1 MPREAVEARQK
12 ALEEK
17 RRRIEAL
24 KAQKA
29 ERAKAATAQASAATK
44 SFKAE
49 SLRTYVD
56 GLLATAPPA
65 DAPPPP
71 PATPTPRAPEDVPLP
86 PPPSP
91 SPVVARS
98 AAASPPRARSA
109 PSLSQGTQTEAPPDA
124 DGAEAAA
131 AEAASGRLAAAAE
144 ARAKAHA
151 VSDETAKA
159 TAALGDAESKA
170 NVVDEALVMAS
181 LAKTSRLVERCLGE
195 RRVFDALAVADVAD
209 ASAARDGRAAAF
221 ADEPLAVFSAPE
233 AGLCLTGVC
242 WAPHAPDLLAC
253 AYAKPAGGTV
263 DGYDGAVRL
272 WSHARASIADATFA
286 CQSPVTCVAFD
297 EANPSLVL
305 GGTYSGQVVLWDVRS
320 PSTLPT
326 MRSPLDAAAPHG
338 RPVAKLRARGDAVLT
353 VSADGAVCYWSS
365 SQLQRPIEA
374 HALKCGSATVA
385 ASAVDFADPAVDD
398 RDVYVGCEEGK
409 VYRAKCGGG
418 DEGGAGRCRALDD
431 RGAPHVGLV
440 TAVAAHPAS
449 RRDDARRADALGLRR
464 GLVASSS
471 VDWTAKLWCGGALL
485 ASLDHGN
492 HAYVTNACWAPKR
505 AALLATASSSG
516 DVAVW
521 SAAATRGGGR
531 VAPAR
536 AVSDGPLTALAFA
549 DDSRRLAVGD
559 AYGAATVLALAPD
572 LVAPD
577 AAEDARLDEVLAAL
591 QPRASS

>member
-49 SLRTYVD
+49 
-56 GLLATAPPA
+56 PA
-65 DAPPPP
+65 DV
-71 PATPTPRAPEDVPLP
+71 R
-86 PPPSP
+86 
-91 SPVVARS
+91 
-98 AAASPPRARSA
+98 

-144 ARAKAHA
+144 ARAQAHA
-151 VSDETAKA
+151 VSDEAAKA
-159 TAALGDAESKA
+159 TRRFGDAESKA

-272 WSHARASIADATFA
+272 WSHARHATPDATFA

-305 GGTYSGQVVLWDVRS
+305 GGTSSGQVVLWDVRS

-418 DEGGAGRCRALDD
+418 DEGGAGRCRVLDD

-440 TAVAAHPAS
+440 TAVASAAS
-449 RRDDARRADALGLRR
+449 RRDARAPALGLRR

-492 HAYVTNACWAPKR
+492 HAYVTDACWAPKR

>member
-29 ERAKAATAQASAATK
+29 ERAKAATAQASAATN
-44 SFKAE
+44 
-49 SLRTYVD
+49 
-56 GLLATAPPA
+56 
-65 DAPPPP
+65 
-71 PATPTPRAPEDVPLP
+71 
-86 PPPSP
+86 
-91 SPVVARS
+91 
-98 AAASPPRARSA
+98 
-109 PSLSQGTQTEAPPDA
+109 QGTQTEAPPDA

-144 ARAKAHA
+144 ARAQAHA

-195 RRVFDALAVADVAD
+195 RRVFDALAVAT
-209 ASAARDGRAAAF
+209 SRRCGRSDGRARS
-221 ADEPLAVFSAPE
+221 PTSLWRSSPPE

-272 WSHARASIADATFA
+272 WSHARHATPDATFA

-409 VYRAKCGGG
+409 VYRAN
-418 DEGGAGRCRALDD
+418 
-431 RGAPHVGLV
+431 
-440 TAVAAHPAS
+440 

-492 HAYVTNACWAPKR
+492 HAY
-505 AALLATASSSG
+505 
-516 DVAVW
+516 
-521 SAAATRGGGR
+521 
-531 VAPAR
+531 
-536 AVSDGPLTALAFA
+536 
-549 DDSRRLAVGD
+549 
-559 AYGAATVLALAPD
+559 
-572 LVAPD
+572 
-577 AAEDARLDEVLAAL
+577 
-591 QPRASS
+591 PRASS